1 MHWGRITFWSIVAAF
16 AGIMLFLALRTQ
28 PVWVEPATAERG
40 PLDEVIIEE
49 GETRVQDRYVV
60 SAPVSGYLR
69 RVELKVGDPVE
80 AEQRLTELEPL
91 RSAVLDARSRA
102 EARARIAAAKSAL
115 ESARQQVNVAAANE
129 ELARSEL
136 ARVEKLAEKE
146 LVSSEKLEQARAEVQ
161 RSEAALRSARFNAEV
176 ARYELQA
183 AQTRLD
189 FSADGNDA
197 DRFDL
202 VTLRAPVSG
211 AVLQVMRESE
221 GVVNAGQPVV
231 EIGNPEAL
239 EVVVDVLSFD
249 AVKLSPGTPVRIHGW
264 GGPTL
269 DGVVRLVEPVG
280 FTQVSALGVEEQR
293 VRVIVDIRSPREQW
307 RELGDGYRVD
317 ASFVLWQG
325 EDVLLIPLSAVF
337 ERQGGEYVFVIEDNV
352 ARLRQ
357 VETGHS
363 DGFMVEVVSGL
374 EAGERVVRHTGNQI
388 SDGVPLALREVE

>member
-1 MHWGRITFWSIVAAF
+1 MHWGRITFWSLLGLVAAV
-16 AGIMLFLALRTQ
+16 MLFLAMRPQ
-28 PVWVEPATAERG
+28 PVWVEPARAQKA
-40 PLDEVIIEE
+40 PLEEVIVEE

-69 RVELKVGDPVE
+69 RVELKVGDPVK

-91 RSAVLDARSRA
+91 RSAALDARSRA
-102 EARARIAAAKSAL
+102 EARAQIAAARSAL
-115 ESARQQVNVAAANE
+115 ESARQQVKVAAANE

-136 ARVEKLAEKE
+136 GRVEKLAEKD
-146 LVSSEKLEQARAEVQ
+146 LVSSEKLQQARAEVQ
-161 RSEAALRSARFNAEV
+161 RSQAALRSARFNAEV
-176 ARYELQA
+176 ARYQLQA

-189 FSADGNDA
+189 YSADSDE

-202 VTLRAPVSG
+202 VTLRAPVAG
-211 AVLQVMRESE
+211 AVLQVLRESE
-221 GVVNAGQPVV
+221 GVVNAGQPII

-249 AVKLSPGTPVRIHGW
+249 AVKLSSGTPVRIHGW

-269 DGVVRLVEPVG
+269 EGVVRLVEPVG

-317 ASFVLWQG
+317 ASFVLWQAAN
-325 EDVLLIPLSAVF
+325 VLQIPLSAVF
-337 ERQGGEYVFVIEDNV
+337 ERNGKEFVFVIEDDH
-352 ARLRQ
+352 ARLRA
-357 VETGHS
+357 VKTGHS
-363 DGFMVEVVSGL
+363 DGFMVEILEGL
-374 EAGERVVRHTGNQI
+374 KDGEVVVRHTGNQV
-388 SDGVPLALREVE
+388 SDGAPLALREGE